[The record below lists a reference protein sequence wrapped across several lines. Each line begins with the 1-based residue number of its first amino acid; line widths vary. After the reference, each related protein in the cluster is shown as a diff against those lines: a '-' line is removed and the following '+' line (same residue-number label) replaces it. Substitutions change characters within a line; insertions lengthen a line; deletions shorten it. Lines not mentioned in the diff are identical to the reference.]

1 MSITTET
8 LSVSDAAAV
17 DDTVLEVKNLA
28 VDFKTEMGNVK
39 GIEGVSFTLRRGET
53 IAIVGESGSGK
64 TTTVNAV
71 MGLLAGNGSIVNG
84 EVIFQG
90 KNIANAPEKILR
102 RIRGKDIGLVP
113 QDPMSSLNPVMRIG
127 KQIEEVLITHKKATK
142 KDAADK
148 ACKLLA
154 QTGLPEPTTRARQ
167 YPHEF
172 SGGMRQRALIA
183 IGLACQPKLLI
194 ADEPTSALDVTVQ
207 QTILDHLGT
216 LTTELGTSMI
226 LVTHDLGLAAD
237 RAETVIVMSKGRIVE
252 QGAAMDILTNPQH
265 EYTKRLVQ
273 SAPSLS
279 SSRLKT
285 EPVTVPNEA
294 GRAKDTI
301 LSVKDVSMEY
311 KFRSHQTG
319 KMVAFNAVKNVS
331 FDIERGTTL
340 AIVGESGS
348 GKSTTA
354 RMALKLEKPTSG
366 IIEIDGAKIAHLRGT
381 ELKSF
386 RKKVQPI
393 FQDPFSSLNPMSS
406 IGQLLEEPLKIY
418 GIGNAASR
426 RKTAL
431 ELLEKVALAP
441 EIYERFVTELSG
453 GQRQRVAIARS
464 LVLEPEL
471 IICDEPVSA
480 LDVLVQAQI
489 LELLTDLQKEL
500 NLSYLFISHDLAVV
514 RLIADEVVV
523 MKSGE
528 IVEQGSAEELFE
540 KPQHEYTIQLLNS
553 IPGTHSL
560 AVSSASI

>member
-1 MSITTET
+1 MSITTEMQRPSNT
-8 LSVSDAAAV
+8 SADT
-17 DDTVLEVKNLA
+17 DTVLEVKNLA
-28 VDFKTEMGNVK
+28 VDFKTEMGSVK

-71 MGLLAGNGSIVNG
+71 MGLLAGNGSISSG

-90 KNIANAPEKILR
+90 KNIANAPEKVLR

-127 KQIEEVLITHKKATK
+127 KQIEEVLITHGNATK
-142 KDAADK
+142 KNAAEK
-148 ACKLLA
+148 TCQLLT
-154 QTGLPEPTTRARQ
+154 QTGLPDAKTRARQ

-183 IGLACQPKLLI
+183 IGLACQPQLLI

-216 LTTELGTSMI
+216 LTAELGTAMI

-279 SSRLKT
+279 SARLKPEQVST
-285 EPVTVPNEA
+285 ISENE
-294 GRAKDTI
+294 RTKDII

-311 KFRSHQTG
+311 RFRSQQTG
-319 KMVAFNAVKNVS
+319 KMVSFNAVKNVS

-354 RMALKLEKPTSG
+354 RMALKLEKPTNG
-366 IIEIDGAKIAHLRGT
+366 IIEVDGTKIAHLRGR

-386 RKKVQPI
+386 RK
-393 FQDPFSSLNPMSS
+393 
-406 IGQLLEEPLKIY
+406 
-418 GIGNAASR
+418 
-426 RKTAL
+426 
-431 ELLEKVALAP
+431 
-441 EIYERFVTELSG
+441 
-453 GQRQRVAIARS
+453 
-464 LVLEPEL
+464 
-471 IICDEPVSA
+471 
-480 LDVLVQAQI
+480 
-489 LELLTDLQKEL
+489 
-500 NLSYLFISHDLAVV
+500 
-514 RLIADEVVV
+514 
-523 MKSGE
+523 
-528 IVEQGSAEELFE
+528 
-540 KPQHEYTIQLLNS
+540 
-553 IPGTHSL
+553 
-560 AVSSASI
+560 

>member
-1 MSITTET
+1 MSITTEMQRPSNT
-8 LSVSDAAAV
+8 SADTA
-17 DDTVLEVKNLA
+17 TVLEVKNLA
-28 VDFKTEMGNVK
+28 VDFKTEMGSVK

-71 MGLLAGNGSIVNG
+71 MGLLAGNGSISSG

-90 KNIANAPEKILR
+90 KNIANAPEKVLR

-127 KQIEEVLITHKKATK
+127 KQIEEVLITHGNATK
-142 KDAADK
+142 KNAAEK
-148 ACKLLA
+148 ACQLLT
-154 QTGLPEPTTRARQ
+154 QTGLPDAKTRARQ

-183 IGLACQPKLLI
+183 IGLACQPQLLI

-216 LTTELGTSMI
+216 LTAELGTAMI

-279 SSRLKT
+279 SARLKPEQVST
-285 EPVTVPNEA
+285 ISENE
-294 GRAKDTI
+294 RTKDII

-311 KFRSHQTG
+311 RFRSQQTG
-319 KMVAFNAVKNVS
+319 KMVSFNAVKNVS

-354 RMALKLEKPTSG
+354 RMALKLEKPTNG
-366 IIEIDGAKIAHLRGT
+366 IIEVDGTKIAHLRGR

-426 RKTAL
+426 RNTAL
-431 ELLEKVALAP
+431 ELLQKVALAP

-489 LELLTDLQKEL
+489 LELLTDLQNEL

-528 IVEQGSAEELFE
+528 IVEQGSAEEIFE
-540 KPQHEYTIQLLNS
+540 NPQHEYTNQLLNS

-560 AVSSASI
+560 AVSSAPA